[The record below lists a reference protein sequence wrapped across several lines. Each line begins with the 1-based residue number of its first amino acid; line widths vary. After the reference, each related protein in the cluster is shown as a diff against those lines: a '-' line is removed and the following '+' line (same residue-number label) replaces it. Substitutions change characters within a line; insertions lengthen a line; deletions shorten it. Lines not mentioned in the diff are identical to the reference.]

1 MSAPFSTLLLDQGT
15 WDLCLDANGNIA
27 VARPPYALAQDV
39 SSAIRTFLGE
49 CWYDT
54 SLGVPYFGNILGK
67 NPPLTY
73 LIAQMEAAALSVPGV
88 ISATCT
94 ITSVND
100 RVVTGQVVFSDGTT
114 TQTVSLG

>member
-1 MSAPFSTLLLDQGT
+1 MAAPFATLLLDQSS

-27 VARPPYALAQDV
+27 VAQPPYALAQDV

-54 SLGVPYFGNILGK
+54 SLGVPYGNILGK

-73 LIAQMEAAALSVPGV
+73 LIAQMEAAALAVPGV
-88 ISATCT
+88 VSAICT
-94 ITSVND
+94 ITSVKGRMVN
-100 RVVTGQVVFSDGTT
+100 GQVAFTDSSGTP
-114 TQTVSLG
+114 QTVSLG